1 MVMMNYLVLEK
12 DKPTKLHFSDHMWTD
27 RMIWDKE
34 MGREKPVRSLV
45 FWVDEV
51 DGAGEFKTFSILS
64 PRLADKLAPYLHDS
78 RFRDFDF
85 IITKRGEGF
94 TSDWQ
99 VEALP
104 RGPQKV

>member
-12 DKPTKLHFSDHMWTD
+12 DKPTRLHFSDHMWTD
-27 RMIWDKE
+27 RMIYDKE
-34 MGREKPVRSLV
+34 MGKEKPVRSLT

-51 DGAGEFKTFSILS
+51 GGGVSFRTLSILS
-64 PRLADKLAPYLHDS
+64 PKLADKLSPYLPDS

-94 TSDWQ
+94 TSDWNLE
-99 VEALP
+99 VIP
-104 RGPQKV
+104 RSPHK